1 MRTYIMKMSYKSV
14 YTLTK
19 VLRLFPRSISAQIL
33 KKIAPNAFA
42 PGWTK
47 DIIITVIEDIL
58 LSRTEYN

>member
-19 VLRLFPRSISAQIL
+19 GLRLFPRSISTQIL
-33 KKIAPNAFA
+33 KKIAPDTNA

-47 DIIITVIEDIL
+47 NTIINYIEDIL
-58 LSRTEYN
+58 LSRI